1 MWLWGEWAGHPIFVR
16 PQVVWCP
23 SPCTGS
29 QQGQSGP
36 SVPTFWHYHLN
47 LYTLLAAPNRLP
59 NSNGHPLILH
69 HWDDMTSQSGDLF
82 AYFCTVLPL
91 LYKCKSRV
99 YNSLTGIRTA
109 HIHTK
114 IHLIYRGCVRDLPRM
129 R

>member
-1 MWLWGEWAGHPIFVR
+1 MWLWGEGAGHPIFVR

-59 NSNGHPLILH
+59 NSNGHPFILH

-91 LYKCKSRV
+91 LYKLQLCMLCYMYK
-99 YNSLTGIRTA
+99 
-109 HIHTK
+109 
-114 IHLIYRGCVRDLPRM
+114 VRKKLQQLLVN
-129 R
+129 